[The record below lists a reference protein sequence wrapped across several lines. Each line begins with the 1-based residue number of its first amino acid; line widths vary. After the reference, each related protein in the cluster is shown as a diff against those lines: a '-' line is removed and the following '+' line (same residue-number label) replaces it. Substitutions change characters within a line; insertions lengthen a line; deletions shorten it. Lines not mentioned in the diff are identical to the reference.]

1 MTVPAIDRQIRSGSG
16 VLPSIADSDRRSFF
30 GLPRFPGLPRSD
42 LALEPHGLEL
52 STLHSSPGSSVS
64 PHRQSGPLIDRT
76 HRVLLRQRSR
86 SNPGSRAVWLL
97 LVVTVGG
104 GAVPAADFVEDTGT
118 VVPLPPTLVAD
129 PLGMPIV
136 PPSGLGRWLETAPG
150 GLDGVAIP
158 AIETVAK
165 PLEEF
170 VKTPWKAPV
179 FGAATRPGLLVRQQ
193 GQLPFGI
200 DAEWRV
206 GVAVDTTGPGK
217 GEFADATQWTIR
229 KAVAN
234 DFFIYLHERGSGF
247 VKHYGERVSVF
258 GRYIATGDK
267 ADPVSTVQIGAAKSY

>member
-1 MTVPAIDRQIRSGSG
+1 
-16 VLPSIADSDRRSFF
+16 
-30 GLPRFPGLPRSD
+30 
-42 LALEPHGLEL
+42 
-52 STLHSSPGSSVS
+52 
-64 PHRQSGPLIDRT
+64 
-76 HRVLLRQRSR
+76 
-86 SNPGSRAVWLL
+86 L

-200 DAEWRV
+200 VAEWRV

-258 GRYIATGDK
+258 GRYIATGEPMDK
-267 ADPVSTVQIGAAKSY
+267 AGAYAIQGLGALFVTRIEGSYSAVMGLPLYETLCMLEGKGWTRREAAA